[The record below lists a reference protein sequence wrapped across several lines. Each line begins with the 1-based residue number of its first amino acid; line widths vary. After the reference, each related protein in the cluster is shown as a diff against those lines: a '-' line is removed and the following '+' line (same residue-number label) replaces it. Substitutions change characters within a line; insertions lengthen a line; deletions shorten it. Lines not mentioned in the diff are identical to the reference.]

1 MTALPCTFHA
11 DGSTSLTPD
20 LDQARAFLDW
30 LGAWE
35 TRFTFQTF
43 ADTEEA
49 KAEDKRREKAKKPPM
64 YARLLHGTLEQHA
77 AELERLNN
85 AGAGVFVTVNETDLQ
100 GREVHNVKRVRAVF
114 ADTDGA
120 PLEPI
125 QAFKLAPS
133 GLVESSP
140 ESWHPYWLC
149 SELPLDKFKGVQWKI
164 AELFKTDKAVND
176 LPRVMRLPGYWHRKA
191 EPFKVRIIGELNGN
205 EYSAEQILE
214 AFPPLSKTPSHK
226 IARSTAKAQPELNQ
240 YAAEP
245 PQTPSKPQ
253 TTSSAAQPLTKHSK
267 TLAGLSEHVCRQLL
281 DGVAEGSRSDA
292 IFGVAKD
299 LIKLGLRDDQVAE
312 ILTEPTYG
320 LSAKAYEGGRGARA
334 QAIGW
339 TLDHTVKNARA
350 DLDAEL
356 AEFNDNTPAAAD
368 IFGNLEPPA
377 FPVDL
382 LPPPVAAYARDQGEL
397 IGVDPAVIGMAAL
410 GAIAG
415 CIDDRVKI
423 QPKRHDPTWTESAR
437 LWVGIIGD
445 PSAKKSPGI
454 SKALGHVRKI
464 AAKWRED
471 YAKALA
477 KWQEE
482 CDELTKEN
490 KKAALPPAPPLK
502 RLTASDVTVEKLGDI
517 LSKCEPRGILID
529 RDEMTG
535 WLASMDAYKA
545 GSGGK
550 DKAAWLEAYNGGGME
565 IDRINRGSLWVENWS
580 ACVVG
585 GIQPQ
590 VIQEYAH
597 ATNHDGMLQRFLLIH
612 AAPARRGKDRYPDM
626 DAKNTYTDLLEQIV
640 GIKAGEHSVV
650 KLSEGAHKVREAF
663 NDKLHRAVLSMP
675 NKHLTAMLGKW
686 EGTFARLLLTYH
698 VAECA
703 QWQEY
708 PTDNQVK
715 EDTAQRVSDLLW
727 RVLLPHAVKF
737 YDGLDPI
744 DSNARALAG
753 LLLAR
758 GWERFTPKRDLHNN
772 MLAYRKMRDWER
784 EEMLDR
790 LEAYGWIWP
799 EPGGRL
805 NERGKPVAY
814 CVNQTIH
821 ERFKASAEA
830 ERERRAEVARIMAD
844 LKAG

>member
-1 MTALPCTFHA
+1 MTSPLEVFLGRVSKPKQHGKSWMACCPAHNDKSPSLSIA
-11 DGSTSLTPD
+11 EGEDG
-20 LDQARAFLDW
+20 
-30 LGAWE
+30 
-35 TRFTFQTF
+35 
-43 ADTEEA
+43 
-49 KAEDKRREKAKKPPM
+49 
-64 YARLLHGTLEQHA
+64 RLLVHCHAGCEYRDIMAAVGLDARDGFAEALSPDARRDYKRQKLQSARQIEQFIMSA
-77 AELERLNN
+77 AGNQEAELTDEDVSRVALANER
-85 AGAGVFVTVNETDLQ
+85 
-100 GREVHNVKRVRAVF
+100 
-114 ADTDGA
+114 
-120 PLEPI
+120 I
-125 QAFKLAPS
+125 
-133 GLVESSP
+133 
-140 ESWHPYWLC
+140 
-149 SELPLDKFKGVQWKI
+149 
-164 AELFKTDKAVND
+164 KT
-176 LPRVMRLPGYWHRKA
+176 
-191 EPFKVRIIGELNGN
+191 I
-205 EYSAEQILE
+205 
-214 AFPPLSKTPSHK
+214 
-226 IARSTAKAQPELNQ
+226 
-240 YAAEP
+240 
-245 PQTPSKPQ
+245 
-253 TTSSAAQPLTKHSK
+253 
-267 TLAGLSEHVCRQLL
+267 
-281 DGVAEGSRSDA
+281 
-292 IFGVAKD
+292 
-299 LIKLGLRDDQVAE
+299 
-312 ILTEPTYG
+312 
-320 LSAKAYEGGRGARA
+320 
-334 QAIGW
+334 
-339 TLDHTVKNARA
+339 
-350 DLDAEL
+350 DAEL
-356 AEFNDNTPAAAD
+356 AELDESHQQAAVSAAD
-368 IFGNLEPPA
+368 LFGNLEPPA

-382 LPPPVAAYARDQGEL
+382 LPQPVAAYARDQGEL
-397 IGVDPAVIGMAAL
+397 VGVDPAVIGMAAL
-410 GAIAG
+410 AAIAG

-454 SKALGHVRKI
+454 SKALGPVRKI

-482 CDELTKEN
+482 CDQLTKED
-490 KKAALPPAPPLK
+490 KKATLPPGPPLK
-502 RLTASDVTVEKLGDI
+502 RLTAGDVTVEKLGDI

-565 IDRINRGSLWVENWS
+565 IDRIGRGSLWVENWS

-590 VIQEYAH
+590 VIHQYAN
-597 ATNHDGMLQRFLLIH
+597 ATNHDGMLQRFLLMH
-612 AAPARRGKDRYPDM
+612 ATTAKQGKDRHPDM
-626 DAKNTYTDLLEQIV
+626 DAKNAYSDLLQQIV
-640 GIKAGEHSVV
+640 GIRATEHTVV

-663 NDKLHRAVLSMP
+663 NDKLHKAVRSMP
-675 NKHLTAMLGKW
+675 NKHLAAMLGKW

-703 QWQEY
+703 QWHDY
-708 PTDNQVK
+708 PTDHPVK
-715 EDTAQRVSDLLW
+715 ENTAQRVADLLW

-737 YDGLDPI
+737 YDGLDPT

-772 MLAYRKMRDWER
+772 MLAYRKMKEWER

-814 CVNQTIH
+814 CVNKSIH
-821 ERFKASAEA
+821 ERFEAHAQA
-830 ERERRAEVARIMAD
+830 ERERRAEVAQIMAD